1 MAAAASIAAH
11 ERRMALSFRGGEG
24 QPYRTATRSL
34 VWLVNA
40 VVTKPEASAS
50 DLLALSA
57 TLAATTAVAR
67 ELLR

>member
-1 MAAAASIAAH
+1 
-11 ERRMALSFRGGEG
+11 MALSFRGGEG
-24 QPYRTATRSL
+24 QPYRTATRAL

-40 VVTKPEASAS
+40 IVSKSEASAT

-57 TLAATTAVAR
+57 ALAATTAAAR